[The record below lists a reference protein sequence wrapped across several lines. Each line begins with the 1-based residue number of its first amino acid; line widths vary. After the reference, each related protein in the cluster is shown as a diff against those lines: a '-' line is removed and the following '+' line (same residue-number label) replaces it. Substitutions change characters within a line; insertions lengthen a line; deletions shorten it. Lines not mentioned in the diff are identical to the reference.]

1 MSTPDPTADRSPDRQ
16 AGLEVGRRAEA
27 STDRHAA
34 GAADRHAAG
43 AADRHAA
50 GAAGPPLI
58 DWSRTARR
66 MRRVA
71 LVLAVAVM
79 AGWVAYGVVGDGGF
93 GLRMLG
99 ELTGFALLAVILAEV
114 VVVGGAALTG
124 MLRAGERGERLAG
137 SDVSLVPPQLRRRR

>member
-1 MSTPDPTADRSPDRQ
+1 MSTPDPAAHRSPDRH
-16 AGLEVGRRAEA
+16 AGLEPGRRAEA
-27 STDRHAA
+27 STEASTDRQADGA
-34 GAADRHAAG
+34 EGADGAAR
-43 AADRHAA
+43 
-50 GAAGPPLI
+50 PPLI

-71 LVLAVAVM
+71 LVLAVAVV
-79 AGWVAYGVVGDGGF
+79 AGWVVYGVVGDGGF
-93 GLRMLG
+93 GVRMLG
-99 ELTGFALLAVILAEV
+99 ELTGFALLAVIVAEV

>member
-1 MSTPDPTADRSPDRQ
+1 MSPPDPTADRSPDRQ
-16 AGLEVGRRAEA
+16 AGLEPGQRAEA
-27 STDRHAA
+27 STDRHAD
-34 GAADRHAAG
+34 GAD
-43 AADRHAA
+43 

-71 LVLAVAVM
+71 LVLAVAVV
-79 AGWVAYGVVGDGGF
+79 AGWVVYGVVGEGGF
-93 GLRMLG
+93 GVRMLG
-99 ELTGFALLAVILAEV
+99 ELTGFALLAVIVAEV